1 MEELYNAL
9 DVIKKYIGTEVYEV
23 CLVSKGK
30 EINGC
35 LGDYCENCGNLWKTK
50 LSYDNLNK
58 IGKSVFFTKDE
69 ARKTLKRAKIKIYE
83 LNENTP

>member
-1 MEELYNAL
+1 MEELCNAL

-23 CLVSKGK
+23 CLLGK
-30 EINGC
+30 ETNGC
-35 LGDYCENCGNLWKTK
+35 MGGYCENCCNLWKTK

-69 ARKTLKRAKIKIYE
+69 ARKTLKRAKIKVYE
-83 LNENTP
+83 LNE